1 MRQLSVKGL
10 QGSSEIFIGERL
22 SNLTKFLPSTNVLII
37 TDETVKGLYGHL
49 FPKFSIIELAEA
61 ETSKTLETVQ
71 TAVSK
76 MLELGVDRSWFI
88 VAIGGG
94 IVCDVAGFIAS
105 IYMRGIRFGF
115 VSTTLLSQV
124 DASVGGK
131 NGVNFEGYKNILGV
145 FAQPEFVIC
154 DTFLLDTLSDDDIL
168 CGIAEIIKH
177 ALIADEKM
185 FSLLESEKED
195 ILFLEN
201 ELVEE
206 LVYRSISIK
215 SSIVN
220 EDEREQGKRK
230 LLNFGHTLGHAIEK
244 VCGVPHGQSVAL
256 GMKYAVKL
264 SVNKGYLQESIADRI
279 IALIDSYGFPQIYV
293 DEDKLIL
300 AMLKDKKKEGE
311 DISFIYLKDIGVPII
326 RKIAFKDF
334 KEDIHEL
341 FKYSV

>member
-1 MRQLSVKGL
+1 MRQLSVNGL
-10 QGSSEIFIGERL
+10 QGSSKILIGERL
-22 SNLTKFLPSTNVLII
+22 SNLTKYLPSTNVLII

-49 FPKFSIIELAEA
+49 FPKFSIIELAET
-61 ETSKTLETVQ
+61 ETSKTLETLQ
-71 TAVSK
+71 KAVSK

-145 FAQPEFVIC
+145 FNQPEFVIC
-154 DTFLLDTLSDDDIL
+154 DTFLLDTLHDEDIL

-177 ALIADEKM
+177 ALIADEEM
-185 FSLLESEKED
+185 FSLLESQKED
-195 ILFLEN
+195 IIFLDN
-201 ELVEE
+201 ELIEE
-206 LVYRSISIK
+206 LVYRSVSIK

-220 EDEREQGKRK
+220 EDEREQGNRK
-230 LLNFGHTLGHAIEK
+230 LLNFGHTFGHALEK
-244 VCGVPHGQSVAL
+244 VYGIPHGHAVAL

-264 SVNKGYLQESIADRI
+264 SVNKGYLQVSVAERI
-279 IALIDSYGFPQIYV
+279 ISLIDSYGVSEINV
-293 DEDKLIL
+293 EEDKLVSAL
-300 AMLKDKKKEGE
+300 LKDKKKEGE
-311 DISFIYLKDIGVPII
+311 DLFFIYLKNIGVPFIS
-326 RKIAFKDF
+326 KITLKDF

>member
-10 QGSSEIFIGERL
+10 QGSSKILIGERL
-22 SNLTKFLPSTNVLII
+22 SNLSKYLPSTNILII
-37 TDETVKGLYGHL
+37 TDETVKSMYGHL
-49 FPKFSIIELAEA
+49 FPEVSTIELVQGE
-61 ETSKTLETVQ
+61 SFKTLETIQKV
-71 TAVSK
+71 VPK

-115 VSTTLLSQV
+115 VSTTLLAQV

-145 FAQPEFVIC
+145 FNQPEFVIC

-177 ALIADEKM
+177 ALIADVEM
-185 FSLLESEKED
+185 FSILESDKED

-201 ELVEE
+201 ELIEE
-206 LVYRSISIK
+206 LVYRSVNIK

-220 EDEREQGKRK
+220 EDEREQGNRK

-244 VCGVPHGQSVAL
+244 VYEIPHGQAVAL

-264 SVNKGYLQESIADRI
+264 SVNKGYLLASVAERI
-279 IALIDSYGFPQIYV
+279 IALIDSFGFPQINV
-293 DEDKLIL
+293 DKDKLTS

-326 RKIAFKDF
+326 SKITLKDF